1 MLDFAQEK
9 GSTAGA
15 ERKSSKQGAVGAE
28 KKKQEEVKMHVNSTS
43 SKSSRA
49 PTKVDDAPDA
59 DEIRVAELKR
69 HHKSVNER
77 LR

>member
-1 MLDFAQEK
+1 MLNFAQEK
-9 GSTAGA
+9 GSAAGA
-15 ERKSSKQGAVGAE
+15 ERKSSKLGAVGAE
-28 KKKQEEVKMHVNSTS
+28 KEKQEEVKMHINLTS
-43 SKSSRA
+43 IKSSRA

-77 LR
+77 PR